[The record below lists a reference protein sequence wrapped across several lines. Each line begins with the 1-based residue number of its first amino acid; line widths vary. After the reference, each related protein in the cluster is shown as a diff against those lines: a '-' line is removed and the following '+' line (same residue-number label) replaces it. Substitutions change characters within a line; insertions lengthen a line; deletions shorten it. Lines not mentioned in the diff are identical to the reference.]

1 MTPPEKHRTNEHGT
15 FTLRR
20 SPHNQTFVCD
30 RCLRP
35 KDAKIQVEWTDVH
48 GHKKM
53 ICNGCYGRLVSGTP
67 L

>member
-1 MTPPEKHRTNEHGT
+1 MTTEKHRRNQHGI

-20 SPHNQTFVCD
+20 FPDNQTFVCD
-30 RCLRP
+30 RCLRA
-35 KDAKIQVEWTDVH
+35 KMAKIQVDWVDVH
-48 GHKKM
+48 GRAKS